1 LPAGAA
7 LSVAALSDG
16 ESALHPAK
24 SSEREGIMRT
34 RTILFGMAIL
44 GGTLAASAADQ
55 ETLPPSG
62 AEANGRLAGSPREAE
77 WVTIRVGADSVRAW
91 VVYPAQ
97 RENAPVVVAIHDNRG
112 MSNWIR
118 AVADQLAADGFI
130 AIAPDML
137 TMLPVR
143 RLADGESDPDSVRA
157 VIGQVDQAT
166 RDRYTQAFG
175 EWGTRLDGAS
185 EKYGIVG
192 FCWGGSTVF
201 AHAVAAPASLG
212 AVVVYYG
219 GSPAPERLSTV
230 RAPILGLYGADD
242 ARVNQT
248 VPPAEAALT
257 AAGRTFEAHTFAG
270 AGHGFTRSQEAR
282 DGANRRAVEQAWPL
296 TVSWFREHLR

>member
-1 LPAGAA
+1 MRTRHILYSTAILGVTLAATAAVRATGGEPAGVAEPAGAVIQESLPA
-7 LSVAALSDG
+7 SG
-16 ESALHPAK
+16 E
-24 SSEREGIMRT
+24 
-34 RTILFGMAIL
+34 
-44 GGTLAASAADQ
+44 Q
-55 ETLPPSG
+55 
-62 AEANGRLAGSPREAE
+62 ANERLAGSPRDAE
-77 WVTIRVGADSVRAW
+77 WVTIGVDDDSVRAW

-97 RENAPVVVAIHDNRG
+97 RENAPVVVAVHDNRG

-137 TMLPVR
+137 SMLPVPR
-143 RLADGESDPDSVRA
+143 NSDGDSDPDSVRA

-166 RDRYTQAFG
+166 RDRYAQAFG

-185 EKYGIVG
+185 AKYGIVG

-230 RAPILGLYGADD
+230 RAPILGLYGEDD

-248 VPPAEAALT
+248 VPPAAAALK